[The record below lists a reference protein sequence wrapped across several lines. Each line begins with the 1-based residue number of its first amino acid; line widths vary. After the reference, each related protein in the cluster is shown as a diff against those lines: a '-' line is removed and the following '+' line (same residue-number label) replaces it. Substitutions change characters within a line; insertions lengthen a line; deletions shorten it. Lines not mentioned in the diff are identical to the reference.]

1 MMKNV
6 PEWKSWLIWF
16 DMYMKIWSYAI
27 KPVGKGAKIT
37 CLEYYLFELPF
48 TFTGLSKIKNVS
60 LLVNHSDFHL
70 IYKKAFYRPE
80 SKDQLNSEIF
90 DCVENYRKCLTP
102 LSPVYIFL
110 YNFGNPEN
118 KLYGKTKIWFSN
130 SNMTQE
136 SLKKRITLIEETFHS
151 SVKLEIN

>member
-1 MMKNV
+1 
-6 PEWKSWLIWF
+6 
-16 DMYMKIWSYAI
+16 MYMKIIWSYAI
-27 KPVGKGAKIT
+27 KPVGKEAKIT
-37 CLEYYLFELPF
+37 YLEYYLFELPF

-90 DCVENYRKCLTP
+90 DCMENYRKYLTP

-110 YNFGNPEN
+110 YNFGNPEY
-118 KLYGKTKIWFSN
+118 KLYGKTKI
-130 SNMTQE
+130 
-136 SLKKRITLIEETFHS
+136 
-151 SVKLEIN
+151 